1 MCKKL
6 IFIFIVTLGFTT
18 QLYAQSIFYIKG
30 SLGPASQKKNYFA
43 GGDLDYDLAGLG
55 ASSLSLG
62 LNIGPQMTGELEFTG
77 RSMTIDSVNGMA
89 YDGDLDASAIMFNG
103 LFKVPFQNGF
113 SFLIGGGLGVISAK
127 LYDPIFDNYAEGSTF
142 ATQFIIGGEAEIT
155 DRLDFTFEFKRL
167 SAVDLELTGDAVF
180 QENISFHN
188 NAVMLGLKYNF

>member
-1 MCKKL
+1 MFKKL
-6 IFIFIVTLGFTT
+6 SLIFVFILGFTT
-18 QLYAQSIFYIKG
+18 NSLAQSIFYIKG
-30 SLGPASQKKNYFA
+30 SLGPASQKENYFA
-43 GGDLDYDLAGLG
+43 GGDLNYDLAGLG
-55 ASSLSLG
+55 ASSLILG
-62 LNIGPQMTGELEFTG
+62 LNIGPQMTGEMEFTG